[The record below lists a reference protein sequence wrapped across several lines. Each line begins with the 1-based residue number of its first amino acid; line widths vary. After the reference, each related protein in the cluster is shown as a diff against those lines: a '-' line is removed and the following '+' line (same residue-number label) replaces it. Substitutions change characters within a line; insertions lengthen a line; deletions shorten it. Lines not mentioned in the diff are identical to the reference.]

1 MNKKFVRFYFVFV
14 LLIFTFSITYF
25 ISETYRSYK
34 NNSKETQTAFFQLK
48 NDSSDDDLFLKS
60 IEKFSQ
66 DSNVI
71 ALQIIKNKKGFYA
84 KNENF
89 NYNFESAM
97 ISVISDCFNESDNFY
112 EITAAVYKLN
122 PDTIY
127 KNAKF

>member
-14 LLIFTFSITYF
+14 LLIFIFSITYF
-25 ISETYRSYK
+25 ISETYISYK
-34 NNSKETQTAFFQLK
+34 NNSKETQTAFFRLK

-89 NYNFESAM
+89 NYNFAH
-97 ISVISDCFNESDNFY
+97 CFCDYWNRLFCS
-112 EITAAVYKLN
+112 
-122 PDTIY
+122 
-127 KNAKF
+127 